1 MKTYNAIIIDDEP
14 KVREGIRIM
23 LSEHCPE
30 IHLVGSASS
39 ASEGRKILKL
49 NKVDIIFLDISMPE
63 EDGFAFL
70 QSVPKENYGI
80 IFITAYEEYALKA
93 IKASAIDYL
102 LKPVNALELKE
113 AVSKATKYFEIRKES
128 VDFHNLYHESLDNL
142 HSQVSSKSDNLTKI
156 TVAEQ
161 YGFRIINVN
170 DIMYLEA
177 DSSYTILH
185 ISGLDK
191 IVATRSLGEFEKLLD
206 HPMFFRIH
214 KSAIINLNFL
224 KGYSSYEGNF
234 AELTDGTRVSISRRK
249 LAEFRESVGRFSKS
263 MNS

>member
-1 MKTYNAIIIDDEP
+1 MKNYNAIIIDDEP
-14 KVREGIRIM
+14 KVREGIRLM
-23 LSEHCPE
+23 LAQYCPE
-30 IHLVGSASS
+30 IRLCGSAES
-39 ASEGRKILKL
+39 AAEGRELLKANKIDL
-49 NKVDIIFLDISMPE
+49 IFLDISMPE

-70 QSVPKENYGI
+70 QSIPKENYGI

-113 AVSKATKYFEIRKES
+113 AVSKAIKYFEIRKES
-128 VDFHNLYHESLDNL
+128 NEFHNLYHESLDNL
-142 HSQVSSKSDNLTKI
+142 QSQVTSKNDQITKI
-156 TVAEQ
+156 TVAEL

-170 DIMYLEA
+170 DLMYLEA

-185 ISGLDK
+185 LSGLDK

-234 AELTDGTRVSISRRK
+234 AELTDGTRISISRRK
-249 LAEFRESVGRFSKS
+249 LNDFREAVSRFSKS
-263 MNS
+263 MS